1 MAAGIFEKELILMK
15 REERRFLEKK
25 GLLSGGLSEKLRDK
39 VPTGLEKT
47 VRRAFRAALRY
58 YLEDGEAVLDKT
70 VSREELLETY
80 RRRERTLLE
89 RQDYASLRELDRDA
103 GRSRGGNL
111 LLTAAEGAGLGLLG
125 VGLPDIPVF
134 LGVILKTVK
143 ETALRYGYAG
153 RGPWEQSC
161 LLRVICG
168 GLCGGEEGRRMF
180 AEAERLGAAM
190 DHRSGEPIVEDVE
203 QMLERTADQLADT
216 LLAAKFVQGIAV
228 VGALGGAFN
237 LTVLQRIERAAYLCY
252 RRRRLEKLRW
262 MVGAR

>member
-190 DHRSGEPIVEDVE
+190 DHRSGEPIV
-203 QMLERTADQLADT
+203 DT

-237 LTVLQRIERAAYLCY
+237 LAVLQRVERAAYLCY